1 MEARYRA
8 YLADAVKRVGHGST
22 TGSHDLERVGQGV
35 FRKGWLGVVPRDM
48 IPARRPNS
56 FLVCNL
62 DTSRQSGTHWVCRYV
77 DGRGKAAWHDPLGHT
92 GVAQAGA
99 LREQLGAVSEW
110 TEDDAEQGANE
121 DNCGQRCLA
130 ALMTGG
136 QLGEKA
142 FLLL

>member
-48 IPARRPNS
+48 IPARRPS
-56 FLVCNL
+56 SYLICNL
-62 DTSRQSGTHWVCRYV
+62 DTSRGPGTHWVCRYV

-99 LREQLGAVSEW
+99 LREQLGSVEW
-110 TEDDAEQGANE
+110 TDDDAEQKQSE

-130 ALMTGG
+130 ALMAAKAGG
-136 QLGEKA
+136 MVDFMAL
-142 FLLL
+142 